1 MKLLSFISGLLF
13 FTQMNAQEEAKIR
26 QVLVVQEEC
35 WNAGDLECF
44 MDGYW
49 RSDKL
54 LFVGSSGPT
63 YGWETT
69 LENYKK
75 RYPTLA
81 AMGTLTFDVKSIEPL
96 SEGFWFVVGKFSLK
110 RKGDN
115 PSGYFTLIFRKIDEE
130 WVIVSDHTG

>member
-1 MKLLSFISGLLF
+1 MKLPSFVFALLF
-13 FTQMNAQEEAKIR
+13 ITQAYAQEEAKIR
-26 QVLVVQEEC
+26 AVLDMQVEC

-81 AMGTLTFDVKSIEPL
+81 AMGKLTFDIQSVEPL
-96 SEGFWFVVGKFSLK
+96 SEDFWFVMGKFSLD
-110 RKGDN
+110 RQADN
-115 PSGYFTLIFRKIDEE
+115 PSGFFTLIFRKIDEK